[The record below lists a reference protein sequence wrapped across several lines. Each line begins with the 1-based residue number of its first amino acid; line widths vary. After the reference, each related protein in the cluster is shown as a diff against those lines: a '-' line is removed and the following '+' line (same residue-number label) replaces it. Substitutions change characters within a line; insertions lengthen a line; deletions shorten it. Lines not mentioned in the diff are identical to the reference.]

1 MLDAALES
9 LSEQECLTLLKSVK
23 YGRVAVVTNQGRPEI
38 SPSTTGCTTEPS
50 SLLPAPRPP
59 SLGAPRPGLRS
70 KWTSSTRGATRVRRA
85 PS

>member
-23 YGRVAVVTNQGRPEI
+23 YGRVAVVTNQGRPEF

-50 SLLPAPRPP
+50 FLLPPRR
-59 SLGAPRPGLRS
+59 SFKLGRPLAMLHS
-70 KWTSSTRGATRVRRA
+70 KWTSSTRGATTVGM
-85 PS
+85 SW